1 LTLPWP
7 EMPSSARH
15 GETVRQMLDY
25 VCWITLDLQTLG
37 AHGGGDLE
45 AWRRRVGEAYRAL
58 VNPMVSGY
66 GDPYPPDVPPAHSPG
81 IWPDVAASD
90 IPGMTIRHQLVVI
103 RMLAEQSRAG
113 VGVRA
118 RPELLQDLEARIARA
133 RTALDHGAAKSM
145 PPEARTQASPA
156 LMAQAK
162 AEEKAIREHARR
174 RNRQVRDL
182 LKVHK
187 RAGNAERRK
196 QSGKPSKP
204 KGKARPAARAP
215 ARAARTRRGGGGRK
229 R

>member
-1 LTLPWP
+1 
-7 EMPSSARH
+7 MPSTSRH

-25 VCWITLDLQTLG
+25 VCWMGLELQTLG

-58 VNPMVSGY
+58 VNPMVAGY

-90 IPGMTIRHQLVVI
+90 IPGMTIRHQLVVV

-133 RTALDHGAAKSM
+133 RAALDHGAAKTM
-145 PPEARTQASPA
+145 PAEARTEPSPA

-174 RNRQVRDL
+174 RNRQVRDML
-182 LKVHK
+182 RGHK
-187 RAGNAERRK
+187 GA
-196 QSGKPSKP
+196 P
-204 KGKARPAARAP
+204 KAARAKP
-215 ARAARTRRGGGGRK
+215 ARKPAGGKRKPGGAGGRAARARRGGGRRGR
-229 R
+229 

>member
-1 LTLPWP
+1 
-7 EMPSSARH
+7 MPSTSRH

-25 VCWITLDLQTLG
+25 VCWMGLELQTLG

-45 AWRRRVGEAYRAL
+45 TWRRRVGEAYRAL
-58 VNPMVSGY
+58 VNPMVAGY

-90 IPGMTIRHQLVVI
+90 IPGMTIRHQLVVV

-133 RTALDHGAAKSM
+133 RAALDHGAAKTM
-145 PPEARTQASPA
+145 PAEARTEPSPA

-174 RNRQVRDL
+174 RNRQVRDML
-182 LKVHK
+182 RGHK
-187 RAGNAERRK
+187 GA
-196 QSGKPSKP
+196 P
-204 KGKARPAARAP
+204 KAARAKP
-215 ARAARTRRGGGGRK
+215 ARKPAGGKRKPGGAGGRAARARRGGGRRGR
-229 R
+229 

>member
-1 LTLPWP
+1 
-7 EMPSSARH
+7 MPSSARH

-25 VCWITLDLQTLG
+25 VCWIAQDLQTLG
-37 AHGGGDLE
+37 AHGPGNLE
-45 AWRRRVGEAYRAL
+45 PWRRRVGEAYRAL

-90 IPGMTIRHQLVVI
+90 IPGMTIRHQLVVV

-133 RTALDHGAAKSM
+133 RTALDHGPAKPM
-145 PPEARTQASPA
+145 PPEAATQPSPA
-156 LMAQAK
+156 LLAQQK

-174 RNRQVRDL
+174 RNRQVKVL
-182 LKVHK
+182 L
-187 RAGNAERRK
+187 RAGRK
-196 QSGKPSKP
+196 DAGKRPQGKPSAKA
-204 KGKARPAARAP
+204 ARPKAANRPAGRTGAARA
-215 ARAARTRRGGGGRK
+215 RRGQQRGK